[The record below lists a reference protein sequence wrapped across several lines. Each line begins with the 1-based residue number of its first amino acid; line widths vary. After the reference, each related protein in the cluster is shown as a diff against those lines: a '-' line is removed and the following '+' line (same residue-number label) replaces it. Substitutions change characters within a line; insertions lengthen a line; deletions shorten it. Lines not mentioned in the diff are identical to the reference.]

1 MKTKLILT
9 FFVVFVLYFDCF
21 SQKSPSFRPT
31 LWVYN
36 HQKVNDTTT
45 ALSTLNFHTHI
56 NASGADIWSSS
67 KKINNSNHLF
77 LVYKSEKGKE
87 EYLISILGENNSLFL
102 DGKNQVINDSIK
114 LSGYNEA
121 FGELADI
128 SFSNIENGRFWMNA
142 DLKNTNLYE
151 LILVNGSGYDNANE
165 IRTYLS
171 LKYGIDL
178 IDYKKYVYKDKRLW
192 EGTQKAFNHA
202 IFGIGYASYFNLWQ
216 EKSIHSKDQDLM
228 VSFSDPEKIFGRDGS
243 FVLLGNNKKEFAF
256 DKKTKRSKKIWLA
269 RTAIQNVEVNLAFP
283 EKLLQGKELSDYEL
297 IVQRD
302 GKETVFEA
310 VLQDGHIAF
319 KNIPLIADTDH
330 FFQFRIR
337 ETELQVTYQADCRAT
352 ELLLKN
358 NNKLRDFSLL
368 ITDDK
373 KQVVLST
380 NQYKE
385 NYTLPTDQTTF
396 FNVTIAYNGKSIQ
409 RKIPAATAMLK
420 QSSLKEYYILE
431 QEPVS
436 INLNTEASNK
446 TTLNYQW
453 LKNGKEIG
461 TGTTIQL
468 TEEGTYELI
477 TYQSADCFVKQSFGV
492 LKQNSKEAWAIYPNP
507 ATDTDEVYVRFD
519 LPDTALVEIAIYE
532 INGKLIHKKALGNI
546 QQQTHSLGRFSTGT
560 YIVVAYINK
569 ELQIKKIRIK

>member
-1 MKTKLILT
+1 MKTKLFLT
-9 FFVVFVLYFDCF
+9 FFVVFILFDCF
-21 SQKSPSFRPT
+21 SQKSPSFRPS

-36 HQKVNDTTT
+36 HQKVNDTTAT
-45 ALSTLNFHTHI
+45 VSTLNFHTNI
-56 NASGADIWSSS
+56 NASGAGIWSSS

-102 DGKNQVINDSIK
+102 DGKNQVINDSIR

-121 FGELADI
+121 FGELVDI

-142 DLKNTNLYE
+142 DLKNTDLYE
-151 LILVNGSGYDNANE
+151 LILVNGFGYDNANE

-178 IDYKKYVYKDKRLW
+178 IDYKKYVYKGKRLW
-192 EGTQKAFNHA
+192 EGKEKAFNHA

-216 EKSIHSKDQDLM
+216 DKSIHSKDQDLM
-228 VSFSDPEKIFGRDGS
+228 VSFSTPENVLGRDGS
-243 FVLLGNNKKEFAF
+243 FVLFGNNKKEFAF

-269 RTAIQNVEVNLAFP
+269 RTGMQNVEVDLAFP

-302 GKETVFEA
+302 GKEMIFEA
-310 VLQDGHIAF
+310 VLQDSQIAF

-337 ETELQVTYQADCRAT
+337 ETELQITYETECRAT

-368 ITDDK
+368 VTDDK
-373 KQVVLST
+373 KQVILST

-385 NYTLPTDQTTF
+385 NYTLPTEQTVF
-396 FNVTIAYNGKSIQ
+396 YDVSIGYNGKKLQ
-409 RKIPAATAMLK
+409 RRIPAASAILK

-431 QEPVS
+431 REPVL
-436 INLNTEASNK
+436 ITLNDNTRENTERHYS
-446 TTLNYQW
+446 W

-461 TGTTIQL
+461 TGTSIQL

-477 TYQSADCFVKQSFGV
+477 TYQSADCFIKQSFSV
-492 LKQNSKEAWAIYPNP
+492 FKQNSKEAWDIYPNP

-519 LPDTALVEIAIYE
+519 LPDTALVDIAIYE
-532 INGKLIHKKALGNI
+532 INGKLIHKKSLGSL
-546 QQQTHSLGRFSTGT
+546 QQQTHSLGRFATGT